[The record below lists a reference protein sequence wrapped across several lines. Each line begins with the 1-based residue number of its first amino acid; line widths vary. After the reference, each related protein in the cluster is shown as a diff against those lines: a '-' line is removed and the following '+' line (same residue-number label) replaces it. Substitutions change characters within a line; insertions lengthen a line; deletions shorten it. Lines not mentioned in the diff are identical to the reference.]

1 MSAAPP
7 TVAGKRPFP
16 RWRSKSITVDT
27 EVEVYVSEILDRVE
41 TEDLIDELRER
52 AAAGDAVPN
61 DAIPRWTSSPPCAR
75 SAGSTT
81 TARETRWPTSPTV
94 SLSTDSASSSNRSNS
109 DIAT

>member
-61 DAIPRWTSSPPCAR
+61 DAIPEMDLISTLREVRRLYHDGAR
-75 SAGSTT
+75 DKVADLAYRLAVDRLG
-81 TARETRWPTSPTV
+81 
-94 SLSTDSASSSNRSNS
+94 L
-109 DIAT
+109 II